1 MEDKTKHLLELT
13 AEECAMAENI
23 YRRWKAD
30 HAQIESEIDQFMA
43 GKADRIRKIMDRSD
57 NLKVIYGTLH
67 EVEPSATKPTDEVD
81 GRSEEIRLLKE
92 QNELLKR
99 LLAKQLS

>member
-30 HAQIESEIDQFMA
+30 NAQIESEIDQFMA
-43 GKADRIRKIMDRSD
+43 GKADHIRKIMDRSD
-57 NLKVIYGTLH
+57 NLKVINGTLH
-67 EVEPSATKPTDEVD
+67 EVKPSAAKPTDEAN
-81 GRSEEIRLLKE
+81 GSGEEIRLLKE
-92 QNELLKR
+92 QNELLKQ
-99 LLAKQLS
+99 LLAKQLL

>member
-1 MEDKTKHLLELT
+1 MEDNEKHLLELT

-43 GKADRIRKIMDRSD
+43 GKADHIIKIMDRSD
-57 NLKVIYGTLH
+57 TMKVVGGKVKT
-67 EVEPSATKPTDEVD
+67 VEPNGPMPTTTDD

-92 QNELLKR
+92 QNELLKQ